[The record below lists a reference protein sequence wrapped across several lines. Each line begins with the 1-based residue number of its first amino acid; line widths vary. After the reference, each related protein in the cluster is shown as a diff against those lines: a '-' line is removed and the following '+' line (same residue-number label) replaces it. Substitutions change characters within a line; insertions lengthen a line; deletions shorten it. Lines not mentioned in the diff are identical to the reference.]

1 MEAAP
6 AQKWKRCY
14 QQRKAAVLTEEV
26 VGEGMHSPLL
36 MACLAQGIMSGVL
49 CHQIA
54 MAAVADMEAAKN
66 GWDLQELNKISSVR
80 HIRNLS
86 SVVEQHIRKASDLP
100 APLEVYVTYNTG
112 EKAAPC

>member
-36 MACLAQGIMSGVL
+36 VACLAQGIMSGVL

-54 MAAVADMEAAKN
+54 MAAVADMEAAKH
-66 GWDLQELNKISSVR
+66 GWDLQELNKI
-80 HIRNLS
+80 
-86 SVVEQHIRKASDLP
+86 
-100 APLEVYVTYNTG
+100 
-112 EKAAPC
+112 